1 MNDSDQTGLKLT
13 HTDTHLL
20 RAEIQTKITT
30 ILLASTVFLHDDHL
44 SELFSLL
51 FQHKGFD
58 ANNSQFHFQVS
69 VISFLSVPDV
79 WFLSFL
85 LESQRLWQA
94 TVFKEKP
101 GDRVHFLFQTLDGI
115 SL

>member
-1 MNDSDQTGLKLT
+1 M
-13 HTDTHLL
+13 
-20 RAEIQTKITT
+20 ITC
-30 ILLASTVFLHDDHL
+30 LN
-44 SELFSLL
+44 FSL
-51 FQHKGFD
+51 FQQKGLD

-85 LESQRLWQA
+85 LEWQRLWQA

-101 GDRVHFLFQTLDGI
+101 GDRVHFLSQALDEI
-115 SL
+115 LL